1 MDLTDLSLPENSWF
15 YLVIKSVE
23 SEIHRVLIINGDIIL
38 HDLIVVIMQV
48 RNGYKKTI
56 LQQVMS
62 IENVKREQ
70 GKSMGEV
77 HSTVLQAI

>member
-1 MDLTDLSLPENSWF
+1 
-15 YLVIKSVE
+15 
-23 SEIHRVLIINGDIIL
+23 
-38 HDLIVVIMQV
+38 MQV